1 MAHLGKIGFH
11 FPDRGNPNLDTFDI
25 KFLPAGSTASSI
37 NDFQQVNKVYA
48 IPAGVTITSVADLQ
62 NYVVWEL
69 TNNLIAGN
77 QNVAIEYVPLADTV
91 LGSIAIF
98 SASGNNQTQ
107 TTVKVHVIHESG
119 LSVTNGTVS
128 TVQVAE
134 IGNLNGYKHICSSLN
149 NNTLYAGQKYYIIFE
164 GSSST
169 DFYPA
174 YYYDTAGN
182 YRADITSRGATEIE
196 KYYQVETNPP
206 KFVGIFYNTQHIFSL
221 PADSWFTWGNGY
233 GAGLSKYRLYRRTDV
248 GAQYRFE
255 GVIGYPDN
263 SPEFTYEYAQAL
275 VSKSNIGDFIWYCQV
290 TSMSNIVF
298 GDIYTKAKTS
308 GTVYTSSNTIAVD
321 VDDNDN
327 AYYIAL
333 YNILYGLTQKT
344 YVITGGGTYYH
355 CRLGG
360 YVMSLKSGYT
370 NNVTENPYTTLPSNP
385 QTGEIY
391 YLSDSISGINTTG
404 VYVYD
409 NGNWTIIGYDNFTNY
424 LNYDEI
430 GVEVLTRVGSNRE
443 FLEEVKINNN
453 TVDVPYEN
461 QLLFDTETTTT
472 RKYYLEINGRSV

>member
-1 MAHLGKIGFH
+1 MAHTGKIGFH
-11 FPDRGNPNLDTFDI
+11 FPARGNPNLDTYDI
-25 KFLPAGSTASSI
+25 KFLPAGSTASTI

-69 TNNLIAGN
+69 TSSLIAGD
-77 QNVAIEYVPLADTV
+77 QNVAIEYVPSVDTV
-91 LGSIAIF
+91 IGSIAIF

-119 LSVTNGTVS
+119 LSVSNGTVS
-128 TVQVAE
+128 TAQVAE
-134 IGNLNGYKHICSSLN
+134 IGGLNGYKHICSSLN

-164 GSSST
+164 GSSSS

-174 YYYDTAGN
+174 YYETAGN
-182 YRADITSRGATEIE
+182 YRADITSRGSSEIE
-196 KYYQVETNPP
+196 RYYQIEPSSP
-206 KFVGIFYNTQHIFSL
+206 AKFVGLLYNTQSIFSL
-221 PADSWFTWGNGY
+221 PSGKWFAWGNGY
-233 GAGLSKYRLYRRTDV
+233 GAGLSKYRMYRRTDV
-248 GAQYRFE
+248 GSQYRFE
-255 GVIGYPDN
+255 GVIGYPDQ

-275 VSKSNIGDFIWYCQV
+275 ISKSNIGDFIWYCQI
-290 TSMSNIVF
+290 TTMSNIVF

-308 GTVYTSSNTIAVD
+308 GTVYTSSNTIAVNVTQSGD
-321 VDDNDN
+321 GG
-327 AYYIAL
+327 YIAL

-344 YVITGGGTYYH
+344 YVITGGGNFYWQ
-355 CRLGG
+355 RLGG

-370 NNVTENPYTTLPSNP
+370 NKVTDNPYVVFPSNP
-385 QTGEIY
+385 QNGEIY
-391 YLSDSISGINTTG
+391 YLSNSISGINTTG

-409 NGNWTIIGYDNFTNY
+409 NGNWTILGYNNFTNY
-424 LNYDEI
+424 LNYAEV

-443 FLEEVKINNN
+443 FLEEVKVNNN
-453 TVDVPYEN
+453 TVDVPNEN